1 MAIELPWGGSS
12 GNLISATVT
21 GGIEVEPYPELAF
34 APEELF
40 FCDSV
45 PDLSKDLLEWLPG

>member
-21 GGIEVEPYPELAF
+21 GGIEVEPYPELAL
-34 APEELF
+34 APEEVA

-45 PDLSKDLLEWLPG
+45 PDRSKDLLEWLPG